1 MYSLP
6 LSPQSFL
13 TTKSESNDNN
23 NNNKITTNI
32 KTKFLSSQELNKEI
46 IYKWQSYFGPNDRE
60 YDIDKCDVMNKDRK
74 EQEHYYYEYLHFDFE
89 ICINSLAIQRY
100 YWAILNLSIISLGNK
115 SSFITWLHYTQIRL
129 QNFAFYLPK
138 LLFGLELGKTN

>member
-100 YWAILNLSIISLGNK
+100 YEQFWI
-115 SSFITWLHYTQIRL
+115 
-129 QNFAFYLPK
+129 YL
-138 LLFGLELGKTN
+138 